1 MARTVWRGALPRHD
15 GWTNMTQGQTR
26 LRMLAGTAVLFV
38 LLFGAGESRAQDSHY
53 WTLQFGP
60 RASLL
65 GGAVIGSISD
75 VSGTFYNP
83 GALSVASDLSFALS
97 LSVFE
102 RSSFRLEDGA
112 GDGVDL
118 GATRS
123 GLRPSMVAGVIKR
136 NLFGRGSVLAYS
148 ALSRAQ
154 GSHDLQAVSS
164 LSGMEVPP
172 DVDAT
177 HLVGLARFQG
187 EFNDFWLGLTW
198 SKPFGKHF
206 GAGVTWYG
214 AMRSQTERRE
224 TTVQQLSS
232 DGSGTAVLNYQG
244 GNFTAYRT
252 LFKFGAFAQGG
263 RFSGG
268 LTVTTPG
275 MHITGSG
282 DVGQD
287 VGAFGPDPAVL
298 AYSTQTDLSSEYRS
312 PLAAGVGM
320 AVRLR
325 NARLHGSVEWYDAV
339 DRYVVME
346 GQPFM
351 AQQPAV
357 EQPAPLVI
365 QEVDT
370 VLNWALALEYPFTE
384 RFAAYAAYFTDDSAL
399 TDEVESDLNNLPID
413 IRTVNL
419 GVDMTV
425 GSARLTLGAG
435 FAWGQEVD
443 QELTE
448 LIQPVDEDF
457 EATYVYRGFR
467 FLFGVEFGVN

>member
-1 MARTVWRGALPRHD
+1 
-15 GWTNMTQGQTR
+15 
-26 LRMLAGTAVLFV
+26 MLAGAAVFFV
-38 LLFGAGESRAQDSHY
+38 LLIGARESRAQDSHY
-53 WTLQFGP
+53 WSLQFGP

-112 GDGVDL
+112 GEGVDL

-164 LSGMEVPP
+164 LSGVEIPP
-172 DVDAT
+172 DIDAT

-198 SKPFGKHF
+198 SKPFGEHF
-206 GAGVTWYG
+206 GAGATWYG
-214 AMRSQTERRE
+214 AMRSQTKRSES
-224 TTVQQLSS
+224 TIQQLSS
-232 DGSGTAVLNYQG
+232 DGSGTAALDFRG

-252 LFKFGAFAQGG
+252 LFKFGAFGQGG

-268 LTVTTPG
+268 LTFTTPS
-275 MHITGSG
+275 MHIAGSG
-282 DVGQD
+282 EVGQD
-287 VGAFGPDPAVL
+287 SGEFGPDPAVL
-298 AYSTQTDLSSEYRS
+298 AYNTQTDLSAEYRT
-312 PLAAGVGM
+312 PLSAGAGL
-320 AVRLR
+320 AIRLR
-325 NARLHGSVEWYDAV
+325 NARLHGSVEWYDAI
-339 DRYVVME
+339 DPYVVME
-346 GQPFM
+346 GDPFV

-365 QEVDT
+365 QEVDA
-370 VLNWALALEYPFTE
+370 VLNWAVALEYPFTE
-384 RFAAYAAYFTDDSAL
+384 RFAAYAAYYTDDSAL
-399 TDEVESDLNNLPID
+399 TDGVESDVNKLPVD

-419 GVDMTV
+419 GVDLII
-425 GSARLTLGAG
+425 GRARLTLGAG
-435 FAWGQEVD
+435 FAWGQQVD
-443 QELTE
+443 RELTE
-448 LIQPVDEDF
+448 LIQPADEDF
-457 EATYVYRGFR
+457 EATYVYRGYR
-467 FLFGVEFGVN
+467 ILFGLEFGVN